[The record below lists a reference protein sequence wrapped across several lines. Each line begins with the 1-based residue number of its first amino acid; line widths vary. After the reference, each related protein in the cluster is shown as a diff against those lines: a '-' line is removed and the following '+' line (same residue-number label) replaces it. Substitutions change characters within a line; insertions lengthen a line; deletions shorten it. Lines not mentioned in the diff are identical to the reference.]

1 MVQPS
6 RKNTLTLLVNAHGGL
21 ILLKEA
27 VQSGATVSIR
37 NLKTEEEILCT
48 VVDVNAGANGTAE
61 IGVEFVQPNSK
72 FWRVSFPPSDWSPR
86 SPEAKRFAGGSKP
99 AAAVAKSPEARPTAA
114 KPVGTPLSIPPTGK
128 E

>member
-37 NLKTEEEILCT
+37 NLKTEDEILCT

-61 IGVEFVQPNSK
+61 IGVEFAQENSK
-72 FWRVSFPPSDWSPR
+72 FWRVSFPPPDWSPR
-86 SPEAKRFAGGSKP
+86 SAEAKRFATGPKP
-99 AAAVAKSPEARPTAA
+99 ASAAAVAKSPEARPTAA
-114 KPVGTPLSIPPTGK
+114 KPVGTPLSIPP
-128 E
+128 